1 MNRNGQLSA
10 EPLPAL
16 LHGLYREKLTGILS
30 LDAAGGRSD
39 VFLRAGYPVAV
50 SSGGVI
56 DQLGQVMID
65 ANLIDAAKLREVSGT
80 MLPDGPSF
88 GSTLV
93 QMGVIR
99 DEQLREALLMQ
110 TRRRL
115 HRLFF
120 LERGSFAV
128 EDREHD
134 AGVLGDESL
143 RIQPRRAIYQGVRTA
158 WSPARV
164 SRAATALGGK
174 LIRLTADPPT
184 IARYGFADGDET
196 IVAMLEGRPTTL
208 TDLAA
213 RSAKPIEAVRA
224 VACVLHYTEA
234 LDLSAAPAQSLPS
247 VFQSSP
253 SPSSPSS
260 SSARTPVT
268 PSRPPGSSRPPTQ
281 TRSTTPTPGQSDIEG
296 LKRALNTKL
305 DAIAGGDLFK
315 VLGIEP
321 TATKDQVKNAYL
333 SSAKVY
339 HPDRFSSGPLAE
351 LRGDVEKLFRHIN
364 EAYATL
370 YDDNRRA
377 AYVAKRDAPASSGA
391 DEAKARAAVE
401 AEMVFQQGK
410 VYLRKR
416 DFGNAVTAF
425 RRAVELNPNEGEHI
439 ALLAWA
445 RVAAGQVP
453 LVGIKEDLT
462 QAIFKSPR
470 CAPAH
475 HYLGVVLREEGDL
488 DGAIASLKRAIR
500 SDERYT
506 EAESDL
512 RLTTLRKE
520 KADQKGGFF
529 KKK

>member
-1 MNRNGQLSA
+1 
-10 EPLPAL
+10 
-16 LHGLYREKLTGILS
+16 
-30 LDAAGGRSD
+30 
-39 VFLRAGYPVAV
+39 
-50 SSGGVI
+50 
-56 DQLGQVMID
+56 
-65 ANLIDAAKLREVSGT
+65 
-80 MLPDGPSF
+80 
-88 GSTLV
+88 
-93 QMGVIR
+93 
-99 DEQLREALLMQ
+99 
-110 TRRRL
+110 
-115 HRLFF
+115 
-120 LERGSFAV
+120 
-128 EDREHD
+128 
-134 AGVLGDESL
+134 
-143 RIQPRRAIYQGVRTA
+143 
-158 WSPARV
+158 
-164 SRAATALGGK
+164 
-174 LIRLTADPPT
+174 
-184 IARYGFADGDET
+184 
-196 IVAMLEGRPTTL
+196 MLEGRPTTL

-224 VACVLHYTEA
+224 VACVLHFTEA
-234 LDLSAAPAQSLPS
+234 LELSAAPAQSLPAT
-247 VFQSSP
+247 FQP
-253 SPSSPSS
+253 
-260 SSARTPVT
+260 AGET
-268 PSRPPGSSRPPTQ
+268 PSRATTPASLSRPGSSRPPSK
-281 TRSTTPTPGQSDIEG
+281 TRTTPGQSDIEG
-296 LKRALNTKL
+296 LKRALTSKL

-315 VLGIEP
+315 VLGIEA

-351 LRGDVEKLFRHIN
+351 LRADVEKLFRHIN

-370 YDDNRRA
+370 YDDARRA
-377 AYVAKRDAPASSGA
+377 AYIAKRDAPASSGA

-416 DFGNAVTAF
+416 DFANAVNAF

-445 RVAAGQVP
+445 RVAAGEVP
-453 LVGIKEDLT
+453 MAGIKDDLT